1 MRTGSRTALIAF
13 VALAVLAPA
22 YARASPID
30 VIRDCSE
37 DGVLNHRYSQ
47 RDLSGALNQLPSDL
61 DEYTNCRSVI
71 RNAQLA
77 GGRRKGHKGAL
88 GLVDTRT
95 PATPDEQRQL
105 DQGSR
110 NPNAVNIGGQRL
122 RPGEG
127 GAAIAAGFGTDLPTS
142 VVLVLVLLG
151 LSMLAGAGFGLQ
163 RRWPHAWAVT
173 TGTVAR
179 PLQRIGRIGRLA
191 RRGIS
196 RLRR

>member
-1 MRTGSRTALIAF
+1 M
-13 VALAVLAPA
+13 
-22 YARASPID
+22 
-30 VIRDCSE
+30 
-37 DGVLNHRYSQ
+37 LNHHYSQ

-77 GGRRKGHKGAL
+77 GAHTNGHKGAL
-88 GLVDTRT
+88 ALVDTHT

-105 DQGSR
+105 DQGS
-110 NPNAVNIGGQRL
+110 NPNAVNIGGHRL

-127 GAAIAAGFGTDLPTS
+127 GASLAAAGFGTDLPTS

-151 LSMLAGAGFGLQ
+151 LAMVAGAGFGLQ

-173 TGTVAR
+173 AGRAAR
-179 PLQRIGRIGRLA
+179 PLQRIERQV